1 MDDKELLRN
10 VIQLVVLIIP
20 LFFILPLLKKTAD
33 PGGAMSSGFSK
44 LSGALRLDKLLD
56 KGQAGARGSAK
67 NRVLNAEARMAS
79 SDSRIGRGI
88 GGART
93 RSRMKKQTRERVR
106 SQALEEG
113 YYKNLTSGSPR
124 KQEEKIARAV
134 GVGGRIGA
142 DEAERLGRQATGY
155 ATAKQYER
163 FGETV
168 KFQEAELS
176 SKSTAELGKI
186 LEDALRS
193 GNDERAHAASNTLVG
208 RGKADAAVAGEAIRN
223 IAGGAA
229 PDSKIAESAASLVR
243 SHGADFN
250 AVSPDLTRWAS
261 QDMSPNAT
269 TGAPAPTL
277 NDRAADV
284 GTYANASSEKMS
296 TWTPDTVARAYQAA
310 TSTGNIADHQRLVDQ
325 AHATLNDPQAAGRL
339 DQRVKDQLLRISQ
352 GQAIPPPPP
361 PPTPP
366 PTTSDRRL
374 KKNISRIGSYGDI
387 PLYRFQYKWGST
399 EYVGTMAQ
407 DIAESHTSAVS
418 VGSDGYYRVD
428 YSQLGF
434 DMTTYEEW
442 VSKK

>member
-1 MDDKELLRN
+1 MDDNALLRN

-20 LFFILPLLKKTAD
+20 LFFILPVLRKTGEAA
-33 PGGAMSSGFSK
+33 GQLGNAANKFA
-44 LSGALRLDKLLD
+44 GALRADKGLDKLQ
-56 KGQAGARGSAK
+56 GGMRGVVK
-67 NRVLNAEARMAS
+67 NKALNAEARMAS
-79 SDSRIGRGI
+79 SDSRVGRGI

-93 RSRMKKQTRERVR
+93 RKRMKQQNRERVR

-113 YYKNLTSGSPR
+113 YYKNLTSGTQR
-124 KQEEKIARAV
+124 QQDEKRARAV

-155 ATAKQYER
+155 ATAKEYER

-176 SKSTAELGKI
+176 TKSTAELGRI

-208 RGKADAAVAGEAIRN
+208 RGKADAAVAGEAIRTV
-223 IAGGAA
+223 AGGAA
-229 PDSKIAESAASLVR
+229 PDSKVAESAASLVR

-261 QDMSPNAT
+261 QDMSPSAT
-269 TGAPAPTL
+269 GVPAPTL
-277 NDRAADV
+277 NDRAADA
-284 GTYANASSEKMS
+284 GTYANASAEKMS

-310 TSTGNIADHQRLVDQ
+310 TTTGNIADHQRLVDQ

-361 PPTPP
+361 PPPP
-366 PTTSDRRL
+366 PSDRRL
-374 KKNISRIGSYGDI
+374 KKNISRVGSYGDI

-407 DIAESHTSAVS
+407 DIAESHADAIS

-442 VSKK
+442 SSKK

>member
-1 MDDKELLRN
+1 MDDNALLRN
-10 VIQLVVLIIP
+10 VIQLVVITIP
-20 LFFILPLLKKTAD
+20 LFFILPLLRKTAD
-33 PGGAMSSGFSK
+33 PGGAMSSGFNK

-56 KGQAGARGSAK
+56 KGQSGMRGGIK
-67 NRVLNAEARMAS
+67 NKALNAEARMAS
-79 SDSRIGRGI
+79 SDSKIGRGI

-106 SQALEEG
+106 GQALEEG

-124 KQEEKIARAV
+124 QQNEKLARAV

-155 ATAKQYER
+155 ATAKEYER

-176 SKSTAELGKI
+176 TKSTAELGKI
-186 LEDALRS
+186 LEAALSS

-229 PDSKIAESAASLVR
+229 PNSKIAEAASSLIR

-261 QDMSPNAT
+261 QDMSPSS
-269 TGAPAPTL
+269 TGVPAPTL
-277 NDRAADV
+277 NDRAADAD
-284 GTYANASSEKMS
+284 TYANASSEKMS

-339 DQRVKDQLLRISQ
+339 DQRVKDQLTRITQ

-366 PTTSDRRL
+366 PTSDRRL
-374 KKNISRIGSYGDI
+374 KKNISRVGSYGNI

-407 DIAESHTSAVS
+407 DIKGSHANAVS
-418 VGSDGYYRVD
+418 VDSDGYYRVD